1 MVETM
6 SLEKGGTLSEDG
18 LWDSGHISACGPAT
32 STRGLT
38 RDGPPLSP
46 ASRCPRRC
54 WVFTLLSQ
62 GQ

>member
-18 LWDSGHISACGPAT
+18 LRGLRSHQCCGPAT

-54 WVFTLLSQ
+54 WIFTLLSQ